1 MAEIEATCALWQPSA
16 LRALSG
22 GAWRI
27 FMKPWSRMFN
37 GTDGEVFAAAKR
49 YIRKFIW
56 ERIMPS
62 LLNLL
67 ADYDGVSR
75 PSAELNFTLKDV
87 FPALTKSTKK

>member
-1 MAEIEATCALWQPSA
+1 
-16 LRALSG
+16 
-22 GAWRI
+22 
-27 FMKPWSRMFN
+27 
-37 GTDGEVFAAAKR
+37 
-49 YIRKFIW
+49 
-56 ERIMPS
+56 MPS